1 VVEELRGDGKL
12 ITRGIGGVS
21 SSCSMSKYNLREL
34 RDLLVLVA
42 VVRRNESLLST
53 GEQPSSLQL
62 VTAAAI
68 VRMGQATSGASS
80 RPIMT
85 LQFSMLRFGVC
96 ERSGKQQNGVPP
108 IEMTF

>member
-1 VVEELRGDGKL
+1 
-12 ITRGIGGVS
+12 
-21 SSCSMSKYNLREL
+21 MSKYDLREL

-42 VVRRNESLLST
+42 VVRRYESLLST

-80 RPIMT
+80 RPIIM
-85 LQFSMLRFGVC
+85 RFGVC
-96 ERSGKQQNGVPP
+96 ENDEGSTVPP
-108 IEMTF
+108 IEMTFERR